1 MFQINRNVS
10 HGHYKIKDIFPD
22 IGNNPILKDIF
33 KTDGKIKEILIN
45 TVVIISDKPRY
56 MKVDN
61 EDGSILIGY
70 QHIKHSEAMI
80 LYLDIIHELAHVK
93 QHHGGLDLYDRSKA
107 YVDRQTEIDAY
118 AITVKEA
125 RRIGLTDKQI
135 LDYLKVEWITPEEH
149 LRLAKKLNI
158 FPL

>member
-22 IGNNPILKDIF
+22 IGSNLILQDIF
-33 KTDGKIKEILIN
+33 KTDGKIKEIL
-45 TVVIISDKPRY
+45 THTTAIISDKPRY

-61 EDGSILIGY
+61 ENGSILIGY
-70 QHIKHSEAMI
+70 RHIKYSEAVI
-80 LYLDIIHELAHVK
+80 LYLDIIHELVHVK
-93 QHHGGLDLYDRSKA
+93 QHHDGLDLYDRSKA

-135 LDYLKVEWITPEEH
+135 LDYLKVEWVTPEEH
-149 LRLAKKLNI
+149 LRLAQRLNI
-158 FPL
+158 LP